1 MKPFLFGAMTKI
13 DTEQTLEHLRLFTM
27 DGFYTGCKRPTVLPL
42 LE

>member
-13 DTEQTLEHLRLFTM
+13 DTEHLRLFTM